1 LNSIHRNEKVPEGV
15 GKMKNANQNRQS
27 GKRGLGGPTYLLNPN
42 QVASFINQTVDFTLN
57 SGQRVCRV
65 FIHSVSPE
73 TNPQNS
79 TYGDFTYLVFQNGK
93 FYMISNNAANISQI
107 GLAGSIC
114 M

>member
-1 LNSIHRNEKVPEGV
+1 
-15 GKMKNANQNRQS
+15 MKNTNR
-27 GKRGLGGPTYLLNPN
+27 KRQMMRNFVTPPMQVLNLN
-42 QVASFINQTVDFTLN
+42 QVAQFVNQTVDFTLT
-57 SGQRVCRV
+57 SGQRVCGV

-79 TYGDFTYLVFQNGK
+79 TYGDFVYLIYYNGK
-93 FYMISNNAANISQI
+93 FHMVQNNTANISQI